1 MLNRVVRWTPEG
13 WEMEPDQRHVDL
25 IIKELGL
32 AEAKPASTPGEPE
45 IRGNEA
51 ENDQVLSAAEASKFR
66 GLAARANYLAADRTD
81 IMYSVKEIC
90 RHMATPT
97 AGAMKKLKR
106 LGRYLLGN
114 ARLTTRY
121 EWQGEESEITGY
133 SDSDWAGCRVTG
145 KSTSGGVI
153 MLGSHFIKGWS
164 RTQNHVTMSSAEAEL
179 IALVKCTTEC
189 MGVQSMYRDWGTSL
203 SCNLY
208 ADSSAALAIAKRK
221 GAGKLRH
228 INVSALW
235 IQDVQ
240 DREGASYMKVL
251 GTENP
256 ADLMTKYLTREK
268 VDNAIDKMGQAVQ
281 VGRASSSL
289 DIQGKVNNVCQVKTK
304 KREGS
309 SCGGA
314 RASQDEADHWVADSG
329 RVTRVHVIPRN
340 SLLMAKVDDESLPRQ
355 STQELGRVR
364 VTKGTDHLGN
374 EFILQDYWQA
384 SRRPTRKQ
392 PVYWTGTTSFQNE

>member
-1 MLNRVVRWTPEG
+1 
-13 WEMEPDQRHVDL
+13 
-25 IIKELGL
+25 
-32 AEAKPASTPGEPE
+32 
-45 IRGNEA
+45 
-51 ENDQVLSAAEASKFR
+51 
-66 GLAARANYLAADRTD
+66 
-81 IMYSVKEIC
+81 
-90 RHMATPT
+90 
-97 AGAMKKLKR
+97 
-106 LGRYLLGN
+106 
-114 ARLTTRY
+114 
-121 EWQGEESEITGY
+121 
-133 SDSDWAGCRVTG
+133 
-145 KSTSGGVI
+145 
-153 MLGSHFIKGWS
+153 
-164 RTQNHVTMSSAEAEL
+164 
-179 IALVKCTTEC
+179 
-189 MGVQSMYRDWGTSL
+189 MYRDWGTSL
-203 SCNLY
+203 SCSLY

-240 DREGASYMKVL
+240 DRNGASYMKVL

-289 DIQGKVNNVCQVKTK
+289 DIQGKVNACQVKTTK
-304 KREGS
+304 CDVS
-309 SCGGA
+309 SWGGA
-314 RASQDEADHWVADSG
+314 RASQVEMDHWVADSG
-329 RVTRVHVIPRN
+329 RVTRVHVVPRN
-340 SLLMAKVDDESLPRQ
+340 SLFMAEVDDESLPWP

-392 PVYWTGTTSFQNE
+392 PFYWTGTKSFQNE